1 MNLRSMRLSVLAVL
15 LVLVASSGA
24 FATSVS
30 VANYSF
36 ETYTSLP
43 FLCGGSCAYSVG
55 PIPSWNENGS
65 SGQWITGGYAG
76 NPSAID
82 GVVLGYSNGGQIWQD
97 VGVAVA
103 GATYT
108 LQVEIL
114 HRTDTAM
121 AGTVQFEIGGISVA
135 TATGTDLGPGTWSN
149 WIATYTATAADA
161 GKTLTVLLDSTG
173 AQGDFDNVRL
183 DSASVPEPSSLLLLG
198 SGLIGAATVVR
209 RKIKS

>member
-1 MNLRSMRLSVLAVL
+1 MNPRFLRLSVLTIL

-36 ETYTSLP
+36 ETYTTLP
-43 FLCGGSCAYSVG
+43 FLCGGTCAYSIG
-55 PIPSWNENGS
+55 PIPGWNNSGNA
-65 SGQWITGGYAG
+65 GQWITGGYAG

-82 GVVLGYSNGGQIWQD
+82 GNVLGYSNGGQIWQD

-103 GATYT
+103 GTTYT

-121 AGTVQFEIGGISVA
+121 AGVAEFEIGGIPVV

-149 WIATYTATAADA
+149 WTAIYTATAADA
-161 GKTLTVLLDSTG
+161 GKTLTV
-173 AQGDFDNVRL
+173 
-183 DSASVPEPSSLLLLG
+183 
-198 SGLIGAATVVR
+198 
-209 RKIKS
+209 